1 MNQEI
6 VSIKTTTHTAV
17 GKRSARFWV
26 IECLSNCH
34 GNNEVYFVNW
44 MYAHQ
49 SHHNR
54 CSNTIVYVS
63 NTIVYVSN
71 TIVYVVNLSN
81 W

>member
-1 MNQEI
+1 MNVYQI
-6 VSIKTTTHTAV
+6 VMATMK
-17 GKRSARFWV
+17 GR
-26 IECLSNCH
+26 IEW
-34 GNNEVYFVNW
+34 VYFVNW